1 MDINSIILGS
11 GKLYVTAY
19 DADTGIPAD
28 ETIETDANTMGRIK
42 GGASLEY
49 KPTTYEVID
58 DTHYVV
64 KRFIQSEEVSFKSG
78 VLTWNLKNLQ
88 KLAGACEYTDAAETG
103 IKTLKVG
110 GRGANGLTPYVVRF
124 VHNDGEKILRVTL
137 VGTSEA
143 GFVLTFAADKETVID
158 AVFKAVSHDEQG
170 TLVVVTESAVTAE

>member
-11 GKLYVTAY
+11 GKLYVAAY

-78 VLTWNLKNLQ
+78 ILTWNLQNLQ
-88 KLAGACEYTDAAETG
+88 KLAGACEYNEDNGTKV
-103 IKTLKVG
+103 KTLKVG
-110 GRGANGLTPYVVRF
+110 GRGANGLTPYIVRF

-137 VGTSEA
+137 VGTPEA

-158 AVFKAVSHDEQG
+158 AEFKAVSHDDAG
-170 TLVVVTESAVTAE
+170 TLVIVTETEVGG